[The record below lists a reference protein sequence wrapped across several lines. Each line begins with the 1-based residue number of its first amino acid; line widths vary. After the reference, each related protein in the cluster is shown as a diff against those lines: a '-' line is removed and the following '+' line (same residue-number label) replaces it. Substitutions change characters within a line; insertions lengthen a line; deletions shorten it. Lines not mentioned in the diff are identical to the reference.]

1 MLTTPRLVLRRFRPS
16 DSPALIAYR
25 SDPEVARFQ
34 SWDVVDAAAS
44 LAAGDPDEAGWF
56 QYAVE
61 RTADRT
67 LIGDVGVNTH
77 DNLMQ
82 AEIGFTLSRA
92 AQGQGYATE
101 AVTAVLDH
109 LFKVRGLHKV
119 SAECDARNAASER
132 LLTRLGFALEGN
144 RRQHTWIKGEWTDD
158 LLFGLL
164 TPEWIKRP
172 E

>member
-25 SDPEVARFQ
+25 SDPQVARFQ
-34 SWDVVDAAAS
+34 SWTLLDAAAS

-56 QYAVE
+56 QYAIE

-77 DNLMQ
+77 ENLMQ
-82 AEIGFTLSRA
+82 AEIGFTLARP

-109 LFKVRGLHKV
+109 LFQVRGLHKV
-119 SAECDARNAASER
+119 SAECDARNTASER
-132 LLTRLGFALEGN
+132 LLTRLGFTLEGK
-144 RRQHTWIKGEWTDD
+144 RRQHTWINGEWTDD
-158 LLFGLL
+158 LVFGML
-164 TPEWIKRP
+164 TPEWINQP